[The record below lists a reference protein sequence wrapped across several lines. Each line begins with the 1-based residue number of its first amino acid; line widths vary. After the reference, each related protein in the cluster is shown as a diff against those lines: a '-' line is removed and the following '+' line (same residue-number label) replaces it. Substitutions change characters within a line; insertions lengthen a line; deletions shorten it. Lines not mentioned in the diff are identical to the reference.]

1 MSTLE
6 QLVAELT
13 EDSKQPKHELDG
25 WDHKREYRR
34 LRDIAKLALREAKQI
49 QQRARALPA

>member
-1 MSTLE
+1 MNTLE

-13 EDSKQPKHELDG
+13 ENAKQLKYELNG

-34 LRDIAKLALREAKQI
+34 LRDLAKLALRESKQV